1 MVTSELI
8 RQSPLRILDA
18 STNGGVGKGNVG
30 VLAAR
35 HGVGKTS
42 ALVHI
47 ATDKLLQGKRVIH
60 VTFSARASRIVDYYE
75 EIFTEI
81 SKIKDLAGAMAVH
94 DEIVPRRTVMHF
106 DSKTSSTAHVIESLQ
121 ARITSG
127 GFPADLIVVDEY
139 DFVHAGASDLQL
151 FRELAARTG
160 VELWFSVSLDQEGEA
175 AGKACPQVLEPHLGS
190 IDVLVNLR
198 HHSDGKLHLE
208 LVKVHRNSFQ
218 DTHLILDSKTL
229 LIAQE

>member
-1 MVTSELI
+1 MITAELI
-8 RQSPLRILDA
+8 RQSPLRLLDA

-47 ATDKLLQGKRVIH
+47 ATDKLLQGQHVIH
-60 VTFSARASRIVDYYE
+60 VTFAARADHVVDYYD

-81 SKIKDLAGAMAVH
+81 SRIKDLAGALAVR
-94 DEIVPRRTVMHF
+94 DEIAPRRTVMSF
-106 DSKTSSTAHVIESLQ
+106 DQKTSSTAHVIESLK
-121 ARITSG
+121 ARIHSG
-127 GFPADLIVVDEY
+127 GFPADLVVVDSY
-139 DFVHAGASDLQL
+139 DFSRATTSDVQQFRDFAQL
-151 FRELAARTG
+151 EGLG
-160 VELWFSVSLDQEGEA
+160 LWFSVSLDHEGGESA
-175 AGKACPQVLEPHLGS
+175 QACPSILERHLIS

-198 HHSDGKLHLE
+198 HHADGKLHLE
-208 LVKVHRNSFQ
+208 LVKDHGEAPHE
-218 DTHLILDSKTL
+218 THLVLDSKTL